1 MRNHQC
7 IKELTWKHKY
17 WFSREYNLLSSSIFW
32 NWSLRRDLVMPLVK
46 LKNTSNQFELK
57 SSNFYLTWHRWSTY
71 NTTWKWRHC
80 TPWSND
86 FFFLYSFMVAF
97 VSTWGYFQMLQVSNI
112 HLWIWILE
120 RIWELCLT
128 KDSIFCIDSP
138 RETNNDHSQ
147 TKYVDNKIWA
157 W

>member
-1 MRNHQC
+1 MHNQQC

-71 NTTWKWRHC
+71 NTTWI
-80 TPWSND
+80 PLNLIS
-86 FFFLYSFMVAF
+86 FFFFFSFESGGIAHHDQLIFSFYIHSWLPLYPPGGISK
-97 VSTWGYFQMLQVSNI
+97 
-112 HLWIWILE
+112 
-120 RIWELCLT
+120 CC
-128 KDSIFCIDSP
+128 K
-138 RETNNDHSQ
+138 
-147 TKYVDNKIWA
+147 WA
-157 W
+157 TYIYEYESWKEYESYA